1 LDDDPPQDAKTEGY
15 VVKLVGEIPVGAG
28 AGVGPVVGAA
38 QLKVPVGFVVEMSGY
53 AAVAHR
59 TIVGGELHSWYMA
72 SG

>member
-1 LDDDPPQDAKTEGY
+1 MPL
-15 VVKLVGEIPVGAG
+15 AG